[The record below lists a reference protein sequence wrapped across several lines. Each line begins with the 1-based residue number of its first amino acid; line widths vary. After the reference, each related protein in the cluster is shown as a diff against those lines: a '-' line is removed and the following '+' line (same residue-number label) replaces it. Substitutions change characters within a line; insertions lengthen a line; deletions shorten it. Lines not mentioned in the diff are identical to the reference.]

1 MDKQYKVHLVDK
13 LPPQDSIPEQ
23 KLPIGG
29 FGLSEDDLIY
39 QMVVKNLKEDDH
51 SKPIGRRNKEN
62 ADD

>member
-1 MDKQYKVHLVDK
+1 MDKQYKLHLVDK

-39 QMVVKNLKEDDH
+39 QMVVENLKEDDH
-51 SKPIGRRNKEN
+51 SKPTGRRNEEN

>member
-1 MDKQYKVHLVDK
+1 MDKQYKLHLVDK
-13 LPPQDSIPEQ
+13 LHPQYSIPEQ

-39 QMVVKNLKEDDH
+39 QMVVENLKEDDH
-51 SKPIGRRNKEN
+51 SKPFVRRNKEN